1 MKTKHYDVFIIGSGI
16 AGQTAAEVCAKEG
29 LSVAIADKREYGGTC
44 SIRGCD
50 PKKLLM
56 QFADISQTTRQLKDS
71 GIKKVPKIK
80 WKSVQKFKSSFTK
93 PVPKE
98 TEKDLAKKGI
108 DLYHKSPKFISNNE
122 VLVEDK
128 KITADKF
135 VIATGYI
142 SRPLKLMGFNYL
154 LNSDDILNLKKIP
167 KSAIFIGSG
176 YVGMEF
182 CYMLSSMGCKVTM
195 IEMGDRILSQFDPF
209 LVEKLT
215 DELKSRGVKFI
226 FNAEPILVEKLNKNL
241 RVSYKRNDKTKT
253 KKARIIVNSAGRVPA
268 IEKLD
273 LEKANVD
280 FDDSGILVNDFM
292 NSTSNDKVYA
302 CGDVSSKSLPL
313 TPLSGLQ
320 GYIAGHNIAKGNK
333 KEFQDP
339 LVPSIVFTHPQLAM
353 VGYSEEE
360 AKSRYKNVKIYKGD
374 ASGWYNAEK
383 EKAKT
388 YAYKIVVNER
398 TQKIV
403 GAHLLSSQAN
413 ETINIFAMAINNDM
427 TVDEFKRMIFTYPS
441 YSNDF
446 KSMMKDED

>member
-1 MKTKHYDVFIIGSGI
+1 M
-16 AGQTAAEVCAKEG
+16 
-29 LSVAIADKREYGGTC
+29 
-44 SIRGCD
+44 
-50 PKKLLM
+50 
-56 QFADISQTTRQLKDS
+56 
-71 GIKKVPKIK
+71 
-80 WKSVQKFKSSFTK
+80 
-93 PVPKE
+93 
-98 TEKDLAKKGI
+98 
-108 DLYHKSPKFISNNE
+108 
-122 VLVEDK
+122 
-128 KITADKF
+128 
-135 VIATGYI
+135 
-142 SRPLKLMGFNYL
+142 
-154 LNSDDILNLKKIP
+154 
-167 KSAIFIGSG
+167 
-176 YVGMEF
+176 
-182 CYMLSSMGCKVTM
+182 
-195 IEMGDRILSQFDPF
+195 
-209 LVEKLT
+209 
-215 DELKSRGVKFI
+215 
-226 FNAEPILVEKLNKNL
+226 
-241 RVSYKRNDKTKT
+241 
-253 KKARIIVNSAGRVPA
+253 
-268 IEKLD
+268 
-273 LEKANVD
+273 
-280 FDDSGILVNDFM
+280 
-292 NSTSNDKVYA
+292 YA